1 MKLTRDI
8 LAMLTAALMLA
19 LCTLALTAGELQTPS
34 LPDAETFM
42 NGAESRLADRSVRV
56 SRADWVHANFITQD
70 TEVLAAEA
78 NDELTAV
85 TSIWSTRP
93 SASRAWRCPR
103 IWRANSSCCGS
114 L

>member
-56 SRADWVHANFITQD
+56 S
-70 TEVLAAEA
+70 
-78 NDELTAV
+78 
-85 TSIWSTRP
+85 
-93 SASRAWRCPR
+93 
-103 IWRANSSCCGS
+103 
-114 L
+114 